1 MVMTP
6 EQDAHLKHLKREV
19 QITKRRVLETQA
31 RHDEELNAIHEHHIA
46 CERLRA
52 YRETISD

>member
-19 QITKRRVLETQA
+19 EITKRRVLETQT
-31 RHDEELNAIHEHHIA
+31 RHGEELSAIHEHHIA